1 MKTLREVSSKRLY
14 LIGKFFSRHQRKKD
28 MMFGFTPNN
37 YYKFNVKVKG
47 ERIYLGL
54 HQRDQRSLIPILEHS
69 NSSKV

>member
-1 MKTLREVSSKRLY
+1 
-14 LIGKFFSRHQRKKD
+14 
-28 MMFGFTPNN
+28 MMFGFIPNN

-69 NSSKV
+69 NSGKV